1 MFFWTAAESPLQL
14 LVNIILV
21 VNVFVCVAL
30 IALVLLQR
38 SEGGAL
44 GMGGG
49 SPSGFMTARGAGDL
63 LTRTTWIL
71 AFVFFFLSISLTVLT
86 GKLHGGVG
94 SLIDHININSIDLT
108 TPQKPVL
115 PAAPVA
121 PSSAAPVATLQAP
134 APQTQTQAP
143 AQNNSGNSLSI
154 LAAPTIQSK
163 VAPAQPATAPAPTQ
177 APAQAPEKK

>member
-1 MFFWTAAESPLQL
+1 LQL

-30 IALVLLQR
+30 VAIVLLQR

-71 AFVFFFLSISLTVLT
+71 AFIFFFLSITLTVLT

-94 SLIDHININSIDLT
+94 SLIDHINLNSVDLT
-108 TPQKPVL
+108 TPQKSAL
-115 PAAPVA
+115 PGAPAA
-121 PSSAAPVATLQAP
+121 PSSAPPPTTLQAP
-134 APQTQTQAP
+134 APQSQTQGP
-143 AQNNSGNSLSI
+143 AQNPGQNSLSI

-163 VAPAQPATAPAPTQ
+163 VAPAQPAPTQ
-177 APAQAPEKK
+177 AAPAQPPAQAPEKK

>member
-1 MFFWTAAESPLQL
+1 LQL

-30 IALVLLQR
+30 IAVVLLQR

-49 SPSGFMTARGAGDL
+49 NPTSFMTARGAGDL

-71 AFVFFFLSISLTVLT
+71 AFTFFFLSIALTVLT

-94 SLIDHININSIDLT
+94 SLVDHINVNSLDLST
-108 TPQKPVL
+108 PQPQKP
-115 PAAPVA
+115 AAPAA
-121 PSSAAPVATLQAP
+121 PSSAPPSIPALQAP
-134 APQTQTQAP
+134 APQSQTQPAAP
-143 AQNNSGNSLSI
+143 AQGAPDLSI
-154 LAAPTIQSK
+154 LAAPQPQNQ
-163 VAPAQPATAPAPTQ
+163 APSQPPAPAP
-177 APAQAPEKK
+177 AKK

>member
-1 MFFWTAAESPLQL
+1 MQL

-21 VNVFVCVAL
+21 VNAFVCVAL
-30 IALVLLQR
+30 VALVLLQR

-71 AFVFFFLSISLTVLT
+71 AFTFFFLSITLTVLT

-94 SLIDHININSIDLT
+94 SLVDHINVNSLDLT
-108 TPQKPVL
+108 TPNKAP
-115 PAAPVA
+115 APVPA
-121 PSSAAPVATLQAP
+121 GATAPPSSAAPAATLQAP
-134 APQTQTQAP
+134 TPQSQGQTPAP
-143 AQNNSGNSLSI
+143 AQTNPADPLGL
-154 LAAPTIQSK
+154 LAPPT
-163 VAPAQPATAPAPTQ
+163 PAAKTAPADT
-177 APAQAPEKK
+177 PEKK

>member
-1 MFFWTAAESPLQL
+1 MRFWTAAEFPLQL

-30 IALVLLQR
+30 VAIVLLQR

-71 AFVFFFLSISLTVLT
+71 AFVFFFLSITLTVLT

-94 SLIDHININSIDLT
+94 SLIDHINLNSVDLT
-108 TPQKPVL
+108 TPQKPAL
-115 PAAPVA
+115 PAAPASPASA
-121 PSSAAPVATLQAP
+121 PPATSLQAP
-134 APQTQTQAP
+134 TPQTQTQTP
-143 AQNNSGNSLSI
+143 AQMGGQNNAANSL
-154 LAAPTIQSK
+154 
-163 VAPAQPATAPAPTQ
+163 
-177 APAQAPEKK
+177 

>member
-1 MFFWTAAESPLQL
+1 LQL

-71 AFVFFFLSISLTVLT
+71 AFIFFFLSITLTVLT
-86 GKLHGGVG
+86 GKIHGGVG
-94 SLIDHININSIDLT
+94 SLIDHINLNSIDLT

-115 PAAPVA
+115 PAAP
-121 PSSAAPVATLQAP
+121 AAPTSEPPAQILQAP
-134 APQTQTQAP
+134 APQSQSQTP
-143 AQNNSGNSLSI
+143 AQNQQNNSLSI

-163 VAPAQPATAPAPTQ
+163 VAPAQPAPAQTAPAQPGSQQSSGQ
-177 APAQAPEKK
+177 ASDKK

>member
-1 MFFWTAAESPLQL
+1 LQL

-71 AFVFFFLSISLTVLT
+71 AFIFFFLSITLTVLT

-94 SLIDHININSIDLT
+94 SLIDHINLNSIDLT

-115 PAAPVA
+115 PAAPA
-121 PSSAAPVATLQAP
+121 TPSSAPPATTLEAP
-134 APQTQTQAP
+134 APQSQTPAQGQTQ
-143 AQNNSGNSLSI
+143 NNAANSLSI
-154 LAAPTIQSK
+154 LAAPSIQSK
-163 VAPAQPATAPAPTQ
+163 VAPAQPAPAQTAPAQP
-177 APAQAPEKK
+177 PAQAPDKK

>member
-1 MFFWTAAESPLQL
+1 LQL

-49 SPSGFMTARGAGDL
+49 NPSGFMTARGAGDL

-71 AFVFFFLSISLTVLT
+71 AFIFFFLSITLTVLT
-86 GKLHGGVG
+86 GKLHGGVD
-94 SLIDHININSIDLT
+94 SLINHINLNSVDLT
-108 TPQKPVL
+108 TPTKPVIPVT
-115 PAAPVA
+115 PAS
-121 PSSAAPVATLQAP
+121 PSSAPPATTLQAP
-134 APQTQTQAP
+134 TPQSQTP
-143 AQNNSGNSLSI
+143 AQNNAANSLSI
-154 LAAPTIQSK
+154 LAAPT
-163 VAPAQPATAPAPTQ
+163 APAQTAPGQQPAPAQT
-177 APAQAPEKK
+177 PAQAPEKK

>member
-1 MFFWTAAESPLQL
+1 MQL

-30 IALVLLQR
+30 IAVVLLQR

-49 SPSGFMTARGAGDL
+49 NAGGFMTARGAGDL

-71 AFVFFFLSISLTVLT
+71 AFIFFFLSIVLTVLT

-94 SLIDHININSIDLT
+94 SLVDHINVNSLDLS
-108 TPQKPVL
+108 TPQQKPAL
-115 PAAPVA
+115 PTAPASPASAPPAAA
-121 PSSAAPVATLQAP
+121 FQAP
-134 APQTQTQAP
+134 APQAQTSAQTPAP
-143 AQNNSGNSLSI
+143 AQNNAANSLSI
-154 LAAPTIQSK
+154 LAAPSVQSK
-163 VAPAQPATAPAPTQ
+163 VLTAPPQGQTPPPAPAQT
-177 APAQAPEKK
+177 QAPEKK

>member
-1 MFFWTAAESPLQL
+1 MQL

-30 IALVLLQR
+30 IALVLLQQ

-63 LTRTTWIL
+63 LSRSTWIL

-94 SLIDHININSIDLT
+94 SLVDHINVNSLDLS
-108 TPQKPVL
+108 TPQQKSGL
-115 PAAPVA
+115 PTPAVPTTAAP
-121 PSSAAPVATLQAP
+121 PPATLQAP
-134 APQTQTQAP
+134 APQTQSSAP
-143 AQNNSGNSLSI
+143 ANTADPLSA
-154 LAAPTIQSK
+154 LGATLQ
-163 VAPAQPATAPAPTQ
+163 VQPQTAPAKPP
-177 APAQAPEKK
+177 APAPEKK

>member
-1 MFFWTAAESPLQL
+1 LQL
-14 LVNIILV
+14 LINIILV

-49 SPSGFMTARGAGDL
+49 NPSGFMTARGAGDL

-71 AFVFFFLSISLTVLT
+71 AFIFFFLSITLTVLT

-94 SLIDHININSIDLT
+94 SLIDHINLNSIDLT
-108 TPQKPVL
+108 TPAKPVL
-115 PAAPVA
+115 PAAPAA
-121 PSSAAPVATLQAP
+121 PSSAAPAPALQAP
-134 APQTQTQAP
+134 APQTQTP
-143 AQNNSGNSLSI
+143 AEGQTQNNAANSLSI
-154 LAAPTIQSK
+154 LAAPSIQSK
-163 VAPAQPATAPAPTQ
+163 VAPAQPAQPQTAPAQP
-177 APAQAPEKK
+177 PAQAPDKK

>member
-1 MFFWTAAESPLQL
+1 MQL

-71 AFVFFFLSISLTVLT
+71 AFVFFFLSITLTVLT

-94 SLIDHININSIDLT
+94 SLIDHINLNSIDLT

-115 PAAPVA
+115 PTPAAPASTA
-121 PSSAAPVATLQAP
+121 PPPATTLPAP
-134 APQTQTQAP
+134 APQSQTPDQGNG
-143 AQNNSGNSLSI
+143 QNNAANPLSI
-154 LAAPTIQSK
+154 LAAPPPAAPPAQS
-163 VAPAQPATAPAPTQ
+163 APAQP
-177 APAQAPEKK
+177 PAQAPDKK

>member
-1 MFFWTAAESPLQL
+1 MQL

-30 IALVLLQR
+30 IAVVLLQR

-49 SPSGFMTARGAGDL
+49 NSGGFMTARGAGDL

-71 AFVFFFLSISLTVLT
+71 AFIFFFLSIVLTVLT

-94 SLIDHININSIDLT
+94 SLVDHINVNSLDLS
-108 TPQKPVL
+108 TPQQKPAL
-115 PAAPVA
+115 PTAPAAPASA
-121 PSSAAPVATLQAP
+121 PPAAAFQAP
-134 APQTQTQAP
+134 APQAQTPAP
-143 AQNNSGNSLSI
+143 AQNNNAANSLSI
-154 LAAPTIQSK
+154 LAAPTVQSK
-163 VAPAQPATAPAPTQ
+163 VLTAPPQGQTPPPAPAQT
-177 APAQAPEKK
+177 QAPEKK

>member
-1 MFFWTAAESPLQL
+1 MQL

-30 IALVLLQR
+30 IAVVLLQR

-49 SPSGFMTARGAGDL
+49 SPTGFMTARGAGDL

-71 AFVFFFLSISLTVLT
+71 AFIFFFLSITLTVLT

-94 SLIDHININSIDLT
+94 SLVDHININSLDLT
-108 TPQKPVL
+108 TPAQKPL
-115 PAAPVA
+115 LPAPGAPTAPAAPVTA
-121 PSSAAPVATLQAP
+121 PLQAP
-134 APQTQTQAP
+134 APQSQTQAP
-143 AQNNSGNSLSI
+143 ATDNGLSI
-154 LAAPTIQSK
+154 LAAPTPPSK
-163 VAPAQPATAPAPTQ
+163 AAPAQPTPQTAPPAPSRIET
-177 APAQAPEKK
+177 PEKK

>member
-1 MFFWTAAESPLQL
+1 LQL

-30 IALVLLQR
+30 IAVVLLQR

-94 SLIDHININSIDLT
+94 SLVDHINVNSLDLS
-108 TPQKPVL
+108 TPQQKPVL
-115 PAAPVA
+115 PAPVSPTTAPA
-121 PSSAAPVATLQAP
+121 PSTLQAP
-134 APQTQTQAP
+134 APQTQTQTP
-143 AQNNSGNSLSI
+143 ASNGAADPLSA
-154 LAAPTIQSK
+154 LGATLQ
-163 VAPAQPATAPAPTQ
+163 VQPQTAPAKP
-177 APAQAPEKK
+177 PAQAPEKK

>member
-1 MFFWTAAESPLQL
+1 LQL

-49 SPSGFMTARGAGDL
+49 GPTGFMTARGAGDL

-71 AFVFFFLSISLTVLT
+71 AFVFFFLSITLTVLT

-94 SLIDHININSIDLT
+94 SLIDHINLNSIDLT
-108 TPQKPVL
+108 TPQKPIL
-115 PAAPVA
+115 PTPAP
-121 PSSAAPVATLQAP
+121 PSSTAPPVTTLQAP
-134 APQTQTQAP
+134 VPQTQTP
-143 AQNNSGNSLSI
+143 AQNGGQNNAAGNLSI
-154 LAAPTIQSK
+154 LAAPTVQSK
-163 VAPAQPATAPAPTQ
+163 VLPAQPAPAQNAPAQAAPAQP
-177 APAQAPEKK
+177 PAQAPDKK

>member
-1 MFFWTAAESPLQL
+1 LQL

-30 IALVLLQR
+30 VAIVLLQR

-49 SPSGFMTARGAGDL
+49 GGPSGFMTARGAGDL

-71 AFVFFFLSISLTVLT
+71 AGTFFVLSIALTVLT

-94 SLIDHININSIDLT
+94 SLIDHIDLNTANLT

-121 PSSAAPVATLQAP
+121 PSAAPPPTTLQAP
-134 APQTQTQAP
+134 APQSQTPAP
-143 AQNNSGNSLSI
+143 AQNNPANDLSI
-154 LAAPTIQSK
+154 LAAPTPTLPQSAPAK
-163 VAPAQPATAPAPTQ
+163 TAPAQP
-177 APAQAPEKK
+177 PAQAPEKK

>member
-1 MFFWTAAESPLQL
+1 MQL

-30 IALVLLQR
+30 VAIVLLQR

-49 SPSGFMTARGAGDL
+49 GGPSGFMTARGAGDL

-71 AFVFFFLSISLTVLT
+71 AFTFFTLSIALTVLT

-94 SLIDHININSIDLT
+94 SLVDHINVNSLDLT
-108 TPQKPVL
+108 TPQKPAA
-115 PAAPVA
+115 PAAPLTT
-121 PSSAAPVATLQAP
+121 PSSAPSPLQAP
-134 APQTQTQAP
+134 APQQQVPGQGNAPDALSALSAPTVQSKVLTAPPPQSQAP
-143 AQNNSGNSLSI
+143 A
-154 LAAPTIQSK
+154 
-163 VAPAQPATAPAPTQ
+163 PATAA
-177 APAQAPEKK
+177 ANDKK

>member
-1 MFFWTAAESPLQL
+1 LQL

-30 IALVLLQR
+30 IAIVLLQR

-49 SPSGFMTARGAGDL
+49 NPSGFMTARGAGDL

-71 AFVFFFLSISLTVLT
+71 AFIFFFLSITMTVLT

-94 SLIDHININSIDLT
+94 SLVDHINVNSLDLT
-108 TPQKPVL
+108 SPSKPATTTPVSPVS
-115 PAAPVA
+115 AP
-121 PSSAAPVATLQAP
+121 PVGALQAP
-134 APQTQTQAP
+134 TPQTQVPEP
-143 AQNNSGNSLSI
+143 AQTPQTNAAGNLSI
-154 LAAPTIQSK
+154 LAAPTVQSK
-163 VAPAQPATAPAPTQ
+163 VAPAQPSPAPTQ
-177 APAQAPEKK
+177 APDKK

>member
-1 MFFWTAAESPLQL
+1 MQL

-49 SPSGFMTARGAGDL
+49 GGGNFMTARGAGDL

-71 AFVFFFLSISLTVLT
+71 AFVFFILSITLTVLT

-94 SLIDHININSIDLT
+94 SLVDHINVNSLDLS
-108 TPQKPVL
+108 TPQKPAT
-115 PAAPVA
+115 PAPAA
-121 PSSAAPVATLQAP
+121 PSSATPPPAAFQAP
-134 APQTQTQAP
+134 APQAQTP
-143 AQNNSGNSLSI
+143 AQPNNAANSLSI
-154 LAAPTIQSK
+154 LAAPTVKSQ
-163 VAPAQPATAPAPTQ
+163 VLPAQPQGQTPP

>member
-1 MFFWTAAESPLQL
+1 LQL

-30 IALVLLQR
+30 VAVVLLQR

-49 SPSGFMTARGAGDL
+49 GGPSGFMTARGAGDL

-71 AFVFFFLSISLTVLT
+71 AFVFFFLSITQTVLT

-94 SLIDHININSIDLT
+94 SLVDHINTNSLDLT
-108 TPQKPVL
+108 TPQKPAAPVL
-115 PAAPVA
+115 PAAPT
-121 PSSAAPVATLQAP
+121 SAAPPPLQAP
-134 APQTQTQAP
+134 APQSQAP
-143 AQNNSGNSLSI
+143 AQGSAADALSA
-154 LAAPTIQSK
+154 LSAPTIQAK
-163 VAPAQPATAPAPTQ
+163 APPQPQ
-177 APAQAPEKK
+177 APPQTPEKK